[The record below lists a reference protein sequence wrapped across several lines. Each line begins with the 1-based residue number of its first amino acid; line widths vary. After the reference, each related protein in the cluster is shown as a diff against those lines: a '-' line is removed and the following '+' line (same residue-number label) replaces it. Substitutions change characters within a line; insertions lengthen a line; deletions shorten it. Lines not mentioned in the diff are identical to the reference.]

1 MTMSL
6 ERLERLTFAFVI
18 ASVTMIGACLLS
30 SGCILNPGAQVREA
44 LSQTKTYEW
53 TSEGSIRVHGIGPQE
68 EAFLMM
74 EGHIAMTPEGEVDWA
89 ASSITHYLKSE
100 PSADEAMAGMA
111 AILLANIEQSKA
123 FYKSLESTLELVAAV
138 IPTVAPQSPADEG
151 EGDDG

>member
-6 ERLERLTFAFVI
+6 KQIDRLALAAMLAGLV
-18 ASVTMIGACLLS
+18 GACLLS
-30 SGCILNPGAQVREA
+30 GGCILNPGAQVREA

-74 EGHIAMTPEGEVDWA
+74 EGEIVMGDDGEIDWA
-89 ASSITHYLKSE
+89 ASKITHYLKSE

-111 AILLANIEQSKA
+111 AILIANQKQAEA
-123 FYKSLESTLELVAAV
+123 FYASLESTLELVSSL
-138 IPTVAPQSPADEG
+138 IPLLVPQPSGEG
-151 EGDDG
+151 EGDGP